1 MNRITW
7 HHTGGGYRPS
17 AKDLSAYH
25 RLIDGDGAVHDG
37 DHPISANE
45 PGRKLAAGQYAAH
58 TLHLNSG
65 NIGLSV
71 CSMAKGEWSNPR
83 ASRAFPRPV
92 QIDALI
98 RETARLCREYGIQP
112 SRQHTLSH
120 AEVQPTLG
128 VKQKQKW
135 DFDYQIRDVAERDP
149 VAIGDE
155 LRQELALHLRGQI
168 IAPPVHD
175 RPTVRQGSTGSD
187 VVALQGALGI
197 TADGAF
203 GPKTRAAVVAFQKSR
218 DLLPDGVVSRM
229 TWAAL
234 GL

>member
-7 HHTGGGYRPS
+7 HHTGGGYAPS

-25 RLIDGDGAVHDG
+25 RLIDGDGNVHDG
-37 DHPISANE
+37 DHAISANA

-58 TLHLNSG
+58 TWRLNSG

-71 CSMAKGEWSNPR
+71 CSMAGGEWGKPR
-83 ASRAFPRPV
+83 ASRAFPRPA
-92 QIDALI
+92 QIDVLI
-98 RETARLCREYGIQP
+98 KETARLCREFGIVP

-120 AEVQPTLG
+120 AEVEPTLG

-135 DFDYQIRDVAERDP
+135 DFDYQLRDVDVRDP

-155 LRQELALHLRGQI
+155 LRQELQLQLRGVTI
-168 IAPPVHD
+168 TPPAST
-175 RPTVRQGSTGSD
+175 RPTLKQGATGPTVSL
-187 VVALQGALGI
+187 LQGALGVK
-197 TADGAF
+197 ADGAF
-203 GPKTRAAVVAFQKSR
+203 GPQTRAAVIAFQKSR
-218 DLLPDGVVSRM
+218 NLLPDGVVSRM